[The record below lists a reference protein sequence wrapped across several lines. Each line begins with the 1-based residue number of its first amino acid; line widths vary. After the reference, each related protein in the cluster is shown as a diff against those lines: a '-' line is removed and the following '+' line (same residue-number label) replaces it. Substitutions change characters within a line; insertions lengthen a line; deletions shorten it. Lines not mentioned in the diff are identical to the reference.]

1 MSISALS
8 MVAPNALDEFCDLQS
23 VPVHRHFG
31 RNEIVDRF
39 RRAVPF
45 DYIIIS
51 GLDVE
56 GYRFGKGHSIDTDLP
71 PAFMESY
78 AADALSKSDPFVIA
92 AKTSRTMIAEK
103 DVYAVSPPP
112 ARLAYLADLFGIHNR
127 TLFPIKR
134 SGVVYGAVC
143 FTRNDAFEADELA
156 FLEVIAEPIH
166 TVVTRPLMERFAAQ
180 QLRLSKG
187 EIACLAHAS
196 VGLTSEEIASVT
208 EYQVDTVN
216 TYIKAAVKKLGAAN
230 RSQAVAEAIRRR
242 LID

>member
-1 MSISALS
+1 MISALS
-8 MVAPNALDEFCDLQS
+8 IVAPNALDAFCDLQS
-23 VPVHRHFG
+23 VPPRRHFG
-31 RNEIVDRF
+31 RNDLIDRF

-45 DYIIIS
+45 DYIVIS

-56 GYRFGKGHSIDTDLP
+56 DYRFGKGHSIDTDLP
-71 PAFMESY
+71 PAYMESY
-78 AADALSKSDPFVIA
+78 AADALSKEDPFVIA
-92 AKTSRTMIAEK
+92 AKATLSTVVER

-112 ARLAYLADLFGIHNR
+112 PRLAYLAEMFGVHNR
-127 TLFPIKR
+127 TLFPVKR
-134 SGVVYGAVC
+134 SGLVYGAVC
-143 FTRNDAFEADELA
+143 FTRKEPFEADEIA
-156 FLEVIAEPIH
+156 FLEIISEPIH

-180 QLRLSKG
+180 QLRLSRG
-187 EIACLAHAS
+187 EIACLAQAS
-196 VGLTSEEIASVT
+196 LGLTSEEIAAAT

>member
-8 MVAPNALDEFCDLQS
+8 MAAPNALDDFCDLQS

-31 RNEIVDRF
+31 RHEIVDRF

-78 AADALSKSDPFVIA
+78 AADGLSKSDPFVIA
-92 AKTSRTMIAEK
+92 AKSSRTKIAEK

-112 ARLAYLADLFGIHNR
+112 ARLSYLADLFGVHNR
-127 TLFPIKR
+127 TLFPIAR
-134 SGVVYGAVC
+134 SGTIYGAVC
-143 FTRNDAFEADELA
+143 FTRKDAFDADELA

-196 VGLTSEEIASVT
+196 VGLTSEEIAAAT
-208 EYQVDTVN
+208 DYQVDTVN

>member
-1 MSISALS
+1 MSISSLS
-8 MVAPNALDEFCDLQS
+8 VVAPNALDNFCDLQS
-23 VPVHRHFG
+23 VPALRHFG
-31 RNEIVDRF
+31 RSEIVDRF

-56 GYRFGKGHSIDTDLP
+56 EYRFGKGHSIDTDLP

-78 AADALSKSDPFVIA
+78 VADALSKLDPFVIA
-92 AKTSRTMIAEK
+92 AKTTLSKVVERDI
-103 DVYAVSPPP
+103 YAASPPP
-112 ARLAYLADLFGIHNR
+112 LRLAYLAQMFGVHNR
-127 TLFPIKR
+127 TLFPVKR
-134 SGVVYGAVC
+134 NGLMYGAVC
-143 FTRNDAFEADELA
+143 FTRREPFEADELA
-156 FLEVIAEPIH
+156 FLEIVSEPIH

-187 EIACLAHAS
+187 EIVCLAHAS
-196 VGLTSEEIASVT
+196 LGLTSEEIAT
-208 EYQVDTVN
+208 ATQYQVDTVN
-216 TYIKAAVKKLGAAN
+216 TYIKAAVKKLGATN